1 MTPKDYLTEFSY
13 IRHKR
18 KVYTEMI
25 ASIEEE
31 CISIGG
37 VNYGDKVQSSPK
49 NDPIGNIVIGLI
61 NKKASLGLKVAQLRA
76 QELIVENQI
85 LALNEINP
93 HFSEIIF
100 YRYVSE
106 YGWKAICEAM
116 NISRT
121 QVNRLHGEA
130 LKKMDEMFNISL
142 KNAIF

>member
-1 MTPKDYLTEFSY
+1 MTPKEYLTEFQN

-18 KVYTEMI
+18 KLYSKMME
-25 ASIEEE
+25 SIDEE

-37 VNYGDKVQSSPK
+37 VDYKDRVKSSPQ

-85 LALNEINP
+85 LAMNEINP
-93 HFSEIIF
+93 EYSEIIF
-100 YRYVSE
+100 YRYVSDF
-106 YGWKAICEAM
+106 GWKAICEAT
-116 NISRT
+116 NFSRT

-130 LKKMDEMFNISL
+130 LKKMDELFNISS
-142 KNAIF
+142 KIGFF